1 MYLSLVNQV
10 DGVIGNSSS
19 GLSEVPILKKGSIN
33 IGKRQEGRL
42 KPQSVISC
50 KFNKEEI
57 NKSIKKLYNKKFQAI
72 VKKTKSPY
80 GKKGATKNIKN
91 LKQN

>member
-50 KFNKEEI
+50 KFE
-57 NKSIKKLYNKKFQAI
+57 
-72 VKKTKSPY
+72 
-80 GKKGATKNIKN
+80 
-91 LKQN
+91 